1 MVFIFK
7 IRELADKIQS
17 TFNHLPNKQESWH
30 LNQGLTPCKDHEDDE
45 LFES

>member
-7 IRELADKIQS
+7 IRELADKIES

-30 LNQGLTPCKDHEDDE
+30 LNQSLTPCKDHEDDE